1 MVKLRTK
8 RISDEVISM
17 DRISW
22 TDYFMAQSLVISTR
36 STCDRLMVGAVI
48 VRNNR
53 IIATGYNGS
62 VSGLTHCIDHGCFV
76 VDGHCIRTI
85 HAEVNAVIQCAKMG
99 ISTDGAE
106 IYITHFPCYNCSKV
120 IIQAGI
126 KKVHYLYDYHNDPNA
141 IDLFSECDIQVS
153 KHELSP
159 HLFEQIKQLHLT
171 NIDQQ

>member
-1 MVKLRTK
+1 MVELKGK
-8 RISDEVISM
+8 RLSNEVTQM
-17 DRISW
+17 ERISW

-53 IIATGYNGS
+53 MIATGYNGS

-99 ISTDGAE
+99 TSTDGAE

-126 KKVHYLYDYHNDPNA
+126 KKVHYLYDYRNDPNA
-141 IDLFSECDIQVS
+141 IDLFKECNIQVT

-159 HLFEQIKQLHLT
+159 DLFEQIKNLHLK
-171 NIDQQ
+171 NIDYQ